1 MRSLD
6 TNIILRLLLQDNE
19 KQSRAVLDMV
29 EAGGSNDFA
38 VADVVIFEAVWV
50 MQGRW
55 YALERPMI
63 AKLLLRLARIDQIN
77 CNSVLIER
85 AIPRFIEHVGVS
97 FTDVCL
103 ATYAEL
109 NGTLPLLTYDKKLAQ
124 ALPELVQ
131 SVS

>member
-6 TNIILRLLLQDNE
+6 TNIVLRLLLQDNE
-19 KQSRAVLDMV
+19 RQSKEVADMI
-29 EAGGSNDFA
+29 EAGGSNEFA

-77 CNSVLIER
+77 CNRALIER
-85 AIPRFIEHVGVS
+85 AIPRFVEHTGVS
-97 FTDVCL
+97 FADICL

-109 NGTLPLLTYDKKLAQ
+109 NSASPLLTYDKKLAQ

-131 SVS
+131 SVV